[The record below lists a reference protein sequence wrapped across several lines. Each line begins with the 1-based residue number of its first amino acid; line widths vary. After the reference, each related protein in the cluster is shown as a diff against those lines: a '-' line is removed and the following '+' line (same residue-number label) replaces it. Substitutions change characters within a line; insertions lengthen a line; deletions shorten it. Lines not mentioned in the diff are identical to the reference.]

1 MASTVV
7 ERYKAWDR
15 DEVDAILEARR
26 IRPPGE
32 GRQQMMYG
40 HKHHSEREV
49 QLWEEHKEDDD
60 EESGAVHAVGKGKD
74 EIVRRR
80 KSAPHALHT
89 NVRLKDREAAAAAA
103 AEEEEDDEPSVHQQQ
118 QSRARASLCIP
129 RISRRKSNTFD
140 LCELRSPTPH
150 RRSVSQP
157 LQHDLVRT
165 SPPLHSNLQKMKMTN
180 PWL

>member
-26 IRPPGE
+26 IRPA

-40 HKHHSEREV
+40 HEHHSEREV
-49 QLWEEHKEDDD
+49 QLWEERKEEEDE
-60 EESGAVHAVGKGKD
+60 EESGSVRAVGGKGKD

-89 NVRLKDREAAAAAA
+89 NVRLKEREEAVAA
-103 AEEEEDDEPSVHQQQ
+103 EEEDDEPSVQQ

-157 LQHDLVRT
+157 LQHDLVHT

>member
-26 IRPPGE
+26 IRPPGA

-40 HKHHSEREV
+40 HEHHGEREV
-49 QLWEEHKEDDD
+49 QLWEEHKEEVED
-60 EESGAVHAVGKGKD
+60 EESGGAVRAVGKGKD

-89 NVRLKDREAAAAAA
+89 NVRLKEREEAAAAA
-103 AEEEEDDEPSVHQQQ
+103 EEEDDEPSVQQ

-157 LQHDLVRT
+157 MQHDLVHT

>member
-40 HKHHSEREV
+40 HEHHSEREV

-60 EESGAVHAVGKGKD
+60 EESGVRAVGKGKD

-89 NVRLKDREAAAAAA
+89 NVRLKEEAAA
-103 AEEEEDDEPSVHQQQ
+103 AEEEDDDEPSAQQ

-157 LQHDLVRT
+157 LQHDLVHT
-165 SPPLHSNLQKMKMTN
+165 SPPLHSNLKKMKMTN